1 MTEEKLFEC
10 PRCGNFAEFISDY
23 NSARVECKKCGPTKI
38 LLSFNSNGDMQTVS
52 ENDGKEYE
60 IDADVRRSIFT
71 LEKTNKED
79 FKKYIEC
86 KNNLSLSYS
95 SSGREVKAE
104 IIAYETLEE
113 IKEKFQKDSK

>member
-52 ENDGKEYE
+52 ENDGKEYAAFDE
-60 IDADVRRSIFT
+60 IELCWSWSNI
-71 LEKTNKED
+71 
-79 FKKYIEC
+79 
-86 KNNLSLSYS
+86 
-95 SSGREVKAE
+95 
-104 IIAYETLEE
+104 
-113 IKEKFQKDSK
+113 